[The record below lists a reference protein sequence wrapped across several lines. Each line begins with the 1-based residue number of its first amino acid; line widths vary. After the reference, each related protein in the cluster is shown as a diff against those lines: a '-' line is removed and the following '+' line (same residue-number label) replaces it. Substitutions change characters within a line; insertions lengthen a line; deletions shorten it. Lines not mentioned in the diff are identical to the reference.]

1 MGLNYFSFSC
11 NFLLQCCYYYVYS
24 IVLVITIFVTM
35 LLLYVYSIVLV
46 VTICY
51 NVVTI
56 CLFNSFSCNYLLQ
69 CCYYMFIQ

>member
-1 MGLNYFSFSC
+1 
-11 NFLLQCCYYYVYS
+11 
-24 IVLVITIFVTM
+24 M

-56 CLFNSFSCNYLLQ
+56 CVYSRVLVVTIFVTMLLLLCLFNSFSCNYLLRMLLLYVYSIVLLQ
-69 CCYYMFIQ
+69 HNVKFL